1 MKDIAEHFGVS
12 IATVSRALNGSQRI
26 NAEKRRLIC
35 EYAQQH
41 NFYPNDIAQSLR
53 NSKRAPIKVIGVI
66 VPEFAHY
73 YFSTILNGIEAAAT
87 KRGFRII
94 ATTSRES
101 YDSEVR
107 ICQMFEAHQ
116 VCGVIV
122 SQAKET
128 MKYDHFKSLIDRG
141 IPIVFY
147 DRICTG
153 IDASLVVVDDYQ
165 GAFVA
170 TTHLA
175 ETGCRRIAY
184 YGMHGNTVLGRNRY
198 NGYRDALLKAGI
210 QPDPSL
216 VYVCDNRED
225 AEKITPEVLQRPDR
239 PDGFFCVNDDTAI
252 GVMYTAKHA
261 GFSVPDDVS
270 VCGFTNG
277 QRAVACDPQLTT
289 IEQRGEKVGEEAAT
303 ILMNKVEGISPK
315 DQIEK
320 KVVRTRLVVRGS
332 TRGVQKNKDLNIKP
346 NNNETKTKS
355 KFLELVES
363 ELRILRRTDCLRPT
377 KCKHLAHLRHSWRR
391 SAQP

>member
-1 MKDIAEHFGVS
+1 MPELLPTTMKDIAEHFGVS
-12 IATVSRALNGSQRI
+12 IATVSRSLNGSDRV

-35 EYAQQH
+35 DYAHEH
-41 NFYPNDIAQSLR
+41 NFYPNDIAKSLR

-73 YFSTILNGIEAAAT
+73 YFSTILNGIEAAAA

-101 YDSEVR
+101 YESEVR

-128 MKYDHFKSLIDRG
+128 MKFDHFQSLIDRG

-153 IDASLVVVDDYQ
+153 IEASLVVVDDYQ
-165 GAFVA
+165 GAFAA
-170 TTHLA
+170 TTYLA
-175 ETGCRRIAY
+175 STGCQRIAY
-184 YGMHGNTVLGRNRY
+184 YGMRGNTVLGRNRF
-198 NGYRDALLKAGI
+198 NGYRDALIKAGI
-210 QPDPSL
+210 EPDPSL

-225 AEKITPEVLQRPDR
+225 AERLTPDVLKRPDR

-261 GFSVPDDVS
+261 GFNVPKDVS

-277 QRAVACDPQLTT
+277 QRSIACDPQLTT
-289 IEQRGEKVGEEAAT
+289 VEQRGEKVGEEAAT
-303 ILMNKVEGISPK
+303 ILMNKVEGLSPK
-315 DQIEK
+315 NKIEK

-332 TRGVQKNKDLNIKP
+332 TRVED
-346 NNNETKTKS
+346 NE
-355 KFLELVES
+355 
-363 ELRILRRTDCLRPT
+363 
-377 KCKHLAHLRHSWRR
+377 
-391 SAQP
+391 